1 MRNIATC
8 VCVCT
13 VVGVF
18 RDRVGDVFD
27 CVAVLVG
34 VSRRR
39 RQRAIAQTTHIDAFD
54 GERTIAVIGHCVRV
68 RAGRRRHNL
77 MAVRV
82 LSPRQR

>member
-54 GERTIAVIGHCVRV
+54 GERTIGVRSNRFSAIAQRVI
-68 RAGRRRHNL
+68 AIQRHI
-77 MAVRV
+77 
-82 LSPRQR
+82 